1 MAVDGLSL
9 GNQIDKQGIVQ
20 VLKCIRS
27 LRAGKRYIRKV
38 EMYYIARSN
47 SCEACQSALFLQRKS

>member
-9 GNQIDKQGIVQ
+9 GNQIGKQGIVQ

-27 LRAGKRYIRKV
+27 LRAGQRYIV
-38 EMYYIARSN
+38 EMEMYHRARPD
-47 SCEACQSALFLQRKS
+47 SCQTCQSALFLQ